1 MLLSIAS
8 FISTTT
14 KIFLSILLAFCE
26 PAEAHLI
33 EIRLRETEP
42 RDGRTCAAVDA
53 IFQFND
59 MIAELL
65 LPVGTVIPANCTIN
79 RLIDY
84 SCEERF
90 KFCRNTRGTGT
101 RGPGTRGTRTRG
113 NRADVRIRTLIL
125 CNACTVVPA
134 GLVQVPSPVYDSGII
149 NEAELETNLGIGDLD
164 FSVQVV
170 ERTTKRKTRSHS
182 TRKTYSSGCFLCGE
196 NFVSPFDA
204 VQCGKYFEILHANVC
219 VHITTYLF
227 LILFN
232 FPNTVCPTECP

>member
-1 MLLSIAS
+1 MSHIYTMLLSIAS
-8 FISTTT
+8 FISTTNN
-14 KIFLSILLAFCE
+14 IFLPILLAFCE

-53 IFQFND
+53 IFGFND

-90 KFCRNTRGTGT
+90 RFCRNTRGT
-101 RGPGTRGTRTRG
+101 RTRR

-149 NEAELETNLGIGDLD
+149 NEAELQTILGIGDLE

-170 ERTTKRKTRSHS
+170 ERTTKRKTRSRS

-196 NFVSPFDA
+196 NFVFPFDA
-204 VQCGKYFEILHANVC
+204 VQCGKYFEIPHANVC
-219 VHITTYLF
+219 IHITTCLSNFFLF
-227 LILFN
+227 S
-232 FPNTVCPTECP
+232 

>member
-53 IFQFND
+53 IFRFND

-90 KFCRNTRGTGT
+90 RFCRNTRGT
-101 RGPGTRGTRTRG
+101 GTRGTRTRG

-134 GLVQVPSPVYDSGII
+134 GLIQVPSPVYDSGII
-149 NEAELETNLGIGDLD
+149 NEAELETTFGIGDLE

-182 TRKTYSSGCFLCGE
+182 TRKTYRSGCFLCGE

-204 VQCGKYFEILHANVC
+204 VQCGKYFEIPHAKLQMYVY
-219 VHITTYLF
+219 I
-227 LILFN
+227 
-232 FPNTVCPTECP
+232 